1 MNKKKIL
8 SFQKLSQKLK
18 KIRKKKI
25 VLCHGVFDLLHIG
38 HIKHLKKAKQQGD
51 ILLVTI
57 TPDKFVNKGPGRPV
71 FNEFLRAEAISS
83 IEAVD
88 YVVIND
94 TKTAIKPIRL
104 LKPNIYCKGKDYK
117 KAKDDLSGQ
126 ITNETKELKKIN
138 GKIFFTDEP
147 TFSSSKLIKNLQ
159 IFFQILK
166 K

>member
-1 MNKKKIL
+1 M
-8 SFQKLSQKLK
+8 
-18 KIRKKKI
+18 
-25 VLCHGVFDLLHIG
+25 
-38 HIKHLKKAKQQGD
+38 
-51 ILLVTI
+51 
-57 TPDKFVNKGPGRPV
+57 NKGPGRPV

-126 ITNETKELKKIN
+126 ITNETKELKKLM
-138 GKIFFTDEP
+138 GKYF
-147 TFSSSKLIKNLQ
+147 LQ
-159 IFFQILK
+159 MSPLLVQAS
-166 K
+166 